1 MTNAAIYVR
10 VDPND
15 RPHTLTQQFEACRK
29 YAAEQGYKVVGEL
42 NDIQTG
48 DQSDRAGLGAL
59 RDVIKRDG
67 ASVVLV
73 TSRDRLASNP
83 ADQQR
88 IEEELTALGATIE
101 EVKT

>member
-10 VDPND
+10 VDQND
-15 RPHTLTQQFEACRK
+15 SPHTLTKQFEACRNHATEK
-29 YAAEQGYKVVGEL
+29 GYKVVGEL

-48 DQSDRAGLGAL
+48 DQSDRAGLSAL
-59 RDVIKRDG
+59 RDVIQRDG

-88 IEEELTALGATIE
+88 IEEELTSLGATIE

>member
-10 VDPND
+10 VDQND
-15 RPHTLTQQFEACRK
+15 SPHRLTEQFEACRN
-29 YAAEQGYKVVGEL
+29 YATEKGYKIVGEL

-48 DQSDRAGLGAL
+48 DQSDRAGLGTL
-59 RDVIKRDG
+59 REVIQRDG

-83 ADQQR
+83 DAQRR
-88 IEEELTALGATIE
+88 IEQELTALGATIE
-101 EVKT
+101 EVKA